1 MYEGWGWFRT
11 DEKNLECYLSG
22 TNVIQEGALSDQQAD
37 LSGVWSNFFEG
48 REEIWVEESAD
59 NEKETDVLNSY
70 KVRDPLKSWN

>member
-1 MYEGWGWFRT
+1 M
-11 DEKNLECYLSG
+11 SG